1 MMTPIENLRVS
12 LTKHGAHKIYRIL
25 KNKDPDTVLRHTNDD
40 DLHIHIHA
48 GQARKNLSIS
58 GDDKVPK
65 YWKEAKTFG
74 DDYLRMLVLL
84 AICHSHHTIL
94 KALINSKPRL
104 GNGLVLRGQDI
115 AGKAY
120 TNLANN
126 FEELGFAQNH
136 NDDGFEY
143 NFGMCFSLRGFSQL
157 FIQML
162 KDKLLLARLPSGA
175 DTEVLIDYAIGL
187 SLNKAMGM
195 TAREYRQWIYKDKL
209 EFDEEVLEPFDSDQ
223 SIKGSDELKF
233 IPGHISRDTSRRRI
247 NTGEKA
253 IQVYQLHNQIQ
264 NELYEL
270 LSQRF
275 GLDFVGTEQLIGA
288 GNRVDVVLK
297 FSGEVTFY
305 EIKTVPDSKLAIRQA
320 LPQLMEY
327 AYRPNKNR
335 ADLLVVVAPAQINED
350 DLVYLKL
357 LKSRFSIPISYSYYN
372 IVTREFQTTE

>member
-1 MMTPIENLRVS
+1 MTTIENLRVS

-25 KNKDPDTVLRHTNDD
+25 KDKEPDAVLRHTNDD
-40 DLHIHIHA
+40 DLHIHIDA
-48 GQARKNLSIS
+48 AQARKNLSIS
-58 GDDKVPK
+58 GNDKVPE
-65 YWKEAKTFG
+65 YWKEAKALG
-74 DDYLRMLVLL
+74 DDYLRALVLL

-94 KALINSKPRL
+94 EALINSKPRL

-115 AGKAY
+115 AGKEY

-126 FEELGFAQNH
+126 FEALGFALNH

-143 NFGMCFSLRGFSQL
+143 DFGMCFSLEGFSQL
-157 FIQML
+157 FTPML
-162 KDKLLLARLPSGA
+162 KDKLILVGLSSDT
-175 DTEVLIDYAIGL
+175 DTEGLIDYAIDL
-187 SLNKAMGM
+187 SLHKAMGM
-195 TAREYRQWIYKDKL
+195 TAREYRQWIYENKL

-223 SIKGSDELKF
+223 AIGDSDELIF
-233 IPGHISRDTSRRRI
+233 VPGHIPRDTSHRRI

-253 IQVYQLHNQIQ
+253 VQVSQLHNQIQ

-270 LSQRF
+270 LVHKF
-275 GLDFVGTEQLIGA
+275 GVDSVGTEQLIGS

-297 FSGEVTFY
+297 CSDEVTFY

-335 ADLLVVVAPAQINED
+335 ADLLVVVAPAQITED
-350 DLVYLKL
+350 DLVYLGL
-357 LKSRFSIPISYSYYN
+357 LQSRFSIPISYLYYN
-372 IVTREFQTTE
+372 IVNREFQATE